1 MGLSDSRPG
10 RFVGYVFPPS
20 VARFRSPPGRAS
32 QAPRLIFPRALPP
45 STPEGPLAA
54 FACCFTRGLVWL
66 HPSRRTGHL
75 RIPIEAES
83 GSLALRLACS
93 PPDAPAASL
102 LLALVRL
109 HAEQAIYMV
118 NSLQF
123 TRSARLTLAYRPK
136 GAVAGNWTGYFL
148 TGPSFGRAGAGTG
161 PPARRS
167 RRGTM
172 RPRRGPTRR
181 CRPSFRTPC

>member
-10 RFVGYVFPPS
+10 RSPVMSFRRS
-20 VARFRSPPGRAS
+20 VACLRMLPCRVS
-32 QAPRLIFPRALPP
+32 QAPLLICPRALSPT
-45 STPEGPLAA
+45 TPEGPLAA

-75 RIPIEAES
+75 RLPIEAES

-93 PPDAPAASL
+93 PPDLPVPSL
-102 LLALVRL
+102 RLALVRL

-123 TRSARLTLAYRPK
+123 T
-136 GAVAGNWTGYFL
+136 
-148 TGPSFGRAGAGTG
+148 
-161 PPARRS
+161 
-167 RRGTM
+167 
-172 RPRRGPTRR
+172 
-181 CRPSFRTPC
+181 